1 MPSVSSQAVYHWAT
15 EPPPPPPPNIQHL
28 IHLGNLQVR
37 GQDARGDDD
46 DEKQLMDENPII
58 VLMEFGK
65 LMGFRLMDLFAAL
78 DKDGSKSLDHNEIRT
93 GLRVSLLSL
102 SFSLSPTPSL
112 SVLCNDDFKSLVW
125 ETYMSLD
132 MWKTTMWLCIVS
144 LVKLTYRS
152 AHSNQ
157 SICCPH
163 VLSCPLSESSDSGH
177 PGGMPRLIWVFFL
190 QTLILLV
197 FITSWFL

>member
-1 MPSVSSQAVYHWAT
+1 M
-15 EPPPPPPPNIQHL
+15 
-28 IHLGNLQVR
+28 R

-112 SVLCNDDFKSLVW
+112 SVLCNDDFKSLV
-125 ETYMSLD
+125 
-132 MWKTTMWLCIVS
+132 
-144 LVKLTYRS
+144 
-152 AHSNQ
+152 
-157 SICCPH
+157 
-163 VLSCPLSESSDSGH
+163 
-177 PGGMPRLIWVFFL
+177 
-190 QTLILLV
+190 
-197 FITSWFL
+197 